1 MIETSG
7 SFLNQR
13 ILDQVLADM
22 NEKFAVTRKEY
33 LVELKEAQ
41 CKLVVQAKC
50 QRLLELKKNKD
61 DELEV
66 QAKCQRLLDL
76 KKNKEDELVVQALLP
91 EAAGA

>member
-1 MIETSG
+1 MKWPNISQSHRNSCVLE
-7 SFLNQR
+7 
-13 ILDQVLADM
+13 LDK
-22 NEKFAVTRKEY
+22 NKED
-33 LVELKEAQ
+33 
-41 CKLVVQAKC
+41 KLVVQAKC

-76 KKNKEDELVVQALLP
+76 KKNKEDELVVQSLLP